1 MMFASQPVALI
12 TKIEERN
19 QVDLGMT
26 DGLIL
31 VNPKALEKYF

>member
-1 MMFASQPVALI
+1 MLVAQPVALF
-12 TKIEERN
+12 TEIEERN

>member
-1 MMFASQPVALI
+1 MVLFTEIV
-12 TKIEERN
+12 ERN
-19 QVDLGMT
+19 HVDLGMT